1 MDIRQTQI
9 AIKQIKDCFQEHL
22 AKELNLLRVS
32 APLFVRPES
41 GLNDD
46 LSGVEVPVRFE
57 LAQYGQQAEIVQSLA
72 KWKRYALKRYGF
84 QPGEGLYTDMDA
96 IRPFEVLDE
105 IHSIY
110 VDQWDWERVIGEE
123 NRNMDFLKEI
133 VQKIYQAFLFTEE
146 YINGLYP
153 ALNKKLPEKI
163 TFLTTAELE
172 DMYPDLKPE
181 EREREICRQ
190 KKAVF
195 LMQIGGVLK
204 CGRAHG
210 MRSPDYD
217 DWNLNGDILFWNPTL
232 DNVIELSSMGIRVD
246 AARLLEQIHLSGFE
260 ERLQKSYHPMLLSG
274 ELPLSIGGGIGQS
287 RICMFFLEKRHIGEV
302 QASIWPE
309 KMILDCEK
317 KGIHLL

>member
-110 VDQWDWERVIGEE
+110 VDR
-123 NRNMDFLKEI
+123 R
-133 VQKIYQAFLFTEE
+133 
-146 YINGLYP
+146 
-153 ALNKKLPEKI
+153 
-163 TFLTTAELE
+163 
-172 DMYPDLKPE
+172 PD
-181 EREREICRQ
+181 R
-190 KKAVF
+190 
-195 LMQIGGVLK
+195 
-204 CGRAHG
+204 
-210 MRSPDYD
+210 
-217 DWNLNGDILFWNPTL
+217 
-232 DNVIELSSMGIRVD
+232 
-246 AARLLEQIHLSGFE
+246 
-260 ERLQKSYHPMLLSG
+260 KS
-274 ELPLSIGGGIGQS
+274 
-287 RICMFFLEKRHIGEV
+287 V
-302 QASIWPE
+302 V
-309 KMILDCEK
+309 
-317 KGIHLL
+317 